1 MPYTPTEWENEV
13 PAVTPVRYTLRNADD
28 EVIYDNVRID
38 LKTDITPG
46 TPLNAANLNKIEQG
60 IKGAQDTADA
70 QIITEKL
77 IDKILSAD
85 ADGRAKMEDGFV
97 TLLKLA
103 ADLRFQK
110 LYEFVADG
118 SSLMDW
124 NNIPQTFRHLIL
136 IYTGVS
142 SATTP
147 GWNGVDMRINGD
159 DGVNYVTHFVK
170 YTDPGLNWTWDF
182 GITNPHNEGLF
193 VGALP
198 SQNAGNLPPGS
209 GLVVFPD
216 YRGTTYDK
224 SCFGLLTLIGTYVS
238 GFILSTSR
246 RGNSEPITRL
256 TGVMSTGNYPRA
268 GSLFSLYGF
277 N

>member
-1 MPYTPTEWENEV
+1 M
-13 PAVTPVRYTLRNADD
+13 RFR
-28 EVIYDNVRID
+28 
-38 LKTDITPG
+38 
-46 TPLNAANLNKIEQG
+46 
-60 IKGAQDTADA
+60 
-70 QIITEKL
+70 KL
-77 IDKILSAD
+77 D
-85 ADGRAKMEDGFV
+85 
-97 TLLKLA
+97 
-103 ADLRFQK
+103 
-110 LYEFVADG
+110 EFVADC

-124 NNIPQTFRHLIL
+124 NNIPQTFRDLIL

-142 SATTP
+142 SRTSA
-147 GWNGVDMRINGD
+147 GYDGVAMRINGD

-216 YRGTTYDK
+216 YRRTTYDK